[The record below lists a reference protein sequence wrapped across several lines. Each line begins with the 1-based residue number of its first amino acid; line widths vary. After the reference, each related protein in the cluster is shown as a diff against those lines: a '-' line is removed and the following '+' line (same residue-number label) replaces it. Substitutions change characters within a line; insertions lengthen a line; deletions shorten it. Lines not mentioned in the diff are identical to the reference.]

1 VREPFRAGNVDL
13 LAWFSLDE
21 RELCE
26 ACFEQAAV
34 SVPEAV
40 ASFFLSCGAVAI
52 DAVRVDVDGRLDLA
66 LGDAVARSSRDPGE
80 RFGRVE

>member
-1 VREPFRAGNVDL
+1 MRQPFRAGNVDL

-21 RELCE
+21 REVCE
-26 ACFEQAAV
+26 TCFERAAV

-40 ASFFLSCGAVAI
+40 ASFCLGCGAVAI
-52 DAVRVDVDGRLDLA
+52 DGVRVDLGGRLELA